1 MLGAVPRKKK
11 KTFSAAKAVKS
22 AAREQIGS
30 PPPTRRSPGLKEKK
44 EREKYKP
51 TLGRLLSEE

>member
-1 MLGAVPRKKK
+1 MLGAMARRKK

-44 EREKYKP
+44 AREKHKS
-51 TLGRLLSEE
+51 TLKRLLSEE